1 MQIYQVLNVN
11 NLVYLT
17 IKISSFALN
26 FISLL
31 IEKYITT

>member
-1 MQIYQVLNVN
+1 MN

-17 IKISSFALN
+17 IKISSFALK

-31 IEKYITT
+31 IEKYITI